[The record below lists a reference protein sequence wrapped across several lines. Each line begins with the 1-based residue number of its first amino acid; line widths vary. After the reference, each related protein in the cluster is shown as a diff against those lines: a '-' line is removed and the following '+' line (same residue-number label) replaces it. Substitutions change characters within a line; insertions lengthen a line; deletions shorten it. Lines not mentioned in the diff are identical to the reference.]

1 MICNAMREKKK
12 AVTEDQW
19 QGFQISCY
27 PIRTNL
33 LESSPVLKL
42 EMGSWPFT
50 GTNMPPPTL
59 EDLKGI
65 MHGDMRR
72 KR

>member
-1 MICNAMREKKK
+1 MQCYERKKK

-50 GTNMPPPTL
+50 GTHTPPPGL
-59 EDLKGI
+59 QDLKGI